1 MTHRIVLLH
10 LFTYLYDTRKKQFCV
25 SLIKHKFRTREETRS
40 KIFEY
45 VEMFYNRKGAQ
56 STLDYMSPFEYE
68 RQKVNNDET
77 FCH

>member
-1 MTHRIVLLH
+1 MPNLARRAATFSASVGSG
-10 LFTYLYDTRKKQFCV
+10 KQALV
-25 SLIKHKFRTREETRS
+25 Q
-40 KIFEY
+40 
-45 VEMFYNRKGAQ
+45 MFYNRKGAQ